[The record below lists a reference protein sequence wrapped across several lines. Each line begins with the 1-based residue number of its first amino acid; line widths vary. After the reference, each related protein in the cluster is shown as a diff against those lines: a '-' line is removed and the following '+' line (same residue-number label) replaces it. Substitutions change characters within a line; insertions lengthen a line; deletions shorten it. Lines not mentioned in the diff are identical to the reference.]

1 MKVSN
6 LEDKRQKWKVKHN
19 LVDVIVI
26 VMFAILTGHNDFEEM
41 VIFAEARIDILRK
54 YIKLENGIPHKDP
67 APFPSMIVVFGGG
80 K

>member
-26 VMFAILTGHNDFEEM
+26 VMLAILTGHNNFEEM
-41 VIFAEARIDILRK
+41 VIFAEARIDVLRK
-54 YIKLENGIPHKDP
+54 YNPVNINLWKLE
-67 APFPSMIVVFGGG
+67 
-80 K
+80 